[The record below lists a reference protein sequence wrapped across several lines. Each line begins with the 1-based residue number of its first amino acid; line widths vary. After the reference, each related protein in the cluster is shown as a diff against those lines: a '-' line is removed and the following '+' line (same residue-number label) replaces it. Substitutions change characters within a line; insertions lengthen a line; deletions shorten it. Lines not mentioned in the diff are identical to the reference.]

1 MGALLIGL
9 RQQLTTGGGAGFEI
23 PKEVATRAV
32 GSSKLEE
39 EDVIKAV
46 NIL

>member
-9 RQQLTTGGGAGFEI
+9 RQQLTYYGEARFE
-23 PKEVATRAV
+23 EVATRAV
-32 GSSKLEE
+32 SRSKLDE

-46 NIL
+46 NI